1 MIEDKPMTKV
11 VKRGYNSKDEIEFGS
26 QWKDK
31 LNQAGEELFFLLNR
45 GYKLNPSSNFIG
57 NHYMLSER
65 QRLALARMV
74 SSKAQLKL
82 RKVKE
87 LLPEKLPKRVVIDGF
102 NTIIS
107 LEVALSGSLVIKGMD
122 STIRD
127 LAGLRGTYRII
138 DKTNQAIKLIF
149 QSLVELDI
157 SEVTFYLD
165 QPVSNSGRLKSFIY
179 EIGEKYKVN
188 IEVEVINDVDRVLEK
203 NEGIITSDA
212 IILDKCK
219 SWFNLNKWILGN
231 YVQQAWVFELGALM
245 CRDLL
250 CESNIY
256 L

>member
-82 RKVKE
+82 HKVKE

-107 LEVALSGSLVIKGMD
+107 LEVALSGSLVIKGID

-138 DKTNQAIKLIF
+138 DKTNQAVHFVFHALEKLN
-149 QSLVELDI
+149 I
-157 SEVTFYLD
+157 SELVFYLD
-165 QPVSNSGRLKSFIY
+165 QPVSNSGRLKSLIY
-179 EIGEKYKVN
+179 KISERYKLIVA
-188 IEVEVINDVDRVLEK
+188 VEVINDVDRVLEK
-203 NEGIITSDA
+203 REGVITSDA
-212 IILDKCK
+212 IILDKCV
-219 SWFNLNKWILGN
+219 SWFNLNKWIIDN
-231 YVQQAWVFELGALM
+231 YVEQAWVFELDNLEW
-245 CRDLL
+245 R
-250 CESNIY
+250 NW
-256 L
+256 

>member
-1 MIEDKPMTKV
+1 MTKV

-138 DKTNQAIKLIF
+138 DKTNQAVHYVFQALEKLN
-149 QSLVELDI
+149 I
-157 SEVTFYLD
+157 SELVFYLD
-165 QPVSNSGRLKSFIY
+165 QPVSNSGRLKSLIY
-179 EIGEKYKVN
+179 KISERYKLIVA
-188 IEVEVINDVDRVLEK
+188 VEVINDVDRVLEK
-203 NEGIITSDA
+203 REGVITSDA
-212 IILDKCK
+212 IILDKCV
-219 SWFNLNKWILGN
+219 SWFNLNKWIIDN
-231 YVQQAWVFELGALM
+231 YVEQAWVFELDNLEW
-245 CRDLL
+245 R
-250 CESNIY
+250 NW
-256 L
+256 